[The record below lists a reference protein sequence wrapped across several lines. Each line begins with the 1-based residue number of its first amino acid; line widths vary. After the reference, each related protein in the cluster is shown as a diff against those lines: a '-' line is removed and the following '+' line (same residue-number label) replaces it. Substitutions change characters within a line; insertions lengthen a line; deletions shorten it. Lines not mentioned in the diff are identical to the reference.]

1 MFRDQGLGYRV
12 GLIVGV
18 IGYNM
23 RIVGGWAG
31 VTTGLLISGIRV
43 ARLGVND
50 LGGLEV

>member
-1 MFRDQGLGYRV
+1 M

-23 RIVGGWAG
+23 SIVGGWAG
-31 VTTGLLISGIRV
+31 VTTGFLISGIRV

-50 LGGLEV
+50 LGRVEV